1 MPRPGDSFARNG
13 YVPGLGHVV
22 HLNWSPAVGHEMI
35 GPHYG
40 LVVSADAFN
49 LGTGLCIVCPI
60 TSKTGKLSGFELP
73 LTAGKVSGAALLSA
87 LRSVDY
93 ENRDVQFAAMAALP
107 DVAEANRRI
116 RMIFPHPPQG

>member
-1 MPRPGDSFARNG
+1 MPRPGDNFARNG

-22 HLNWSPAVGHEMI
+22 HLNWNPAVGHEMI

-49 LGTGLCIVCPI
+49 LGTGLCMVCPI

-73 LTAGKVSGAALLSA
+73 LVAGKVNGVALLSA
-87 LRSVDY
+87 LRSIDY
-93 ENRDVQFAAMAALP
+93 ESRDVQFTATAAP
-107 DVAEANRRI
+107 RDVAEANRRI
-116 RMIFPHPPQG
+116 HMIFPLPPQG